1 VNEQSAV
8 GSQQSVEKA
17 GSQSFDEVG
26 VWRKAHA
33 FVLAVYQLTK
43 DFPRHELFGLTSQMR
58 RAAVSIPANFAE
70 GFKKQGVRDK
80 ARFYNIAQGSI
91 AECKYYLILT
101 RDLGY
106 GETAE
111 LRGNLEEVSRMLEAY
126 SKSMVANRRPS

>member
-1 VNEQSAV
+1 VSEQSAV
-8 GSQQSVEKA
+8 GSQQSVEKT

-26 VWRKAHA
+26 VWQKAHA
-33 FVLAVYQLTK
+33 FVLGVYQLTK
-43 DFPRHELFGLTSQMR
+43 DFPRYELFGLTSQMR

-70 GFKKQGVRDK
+70 GFKKQGIRDK

-106 GETAE
+106 GETDN
-111 LRGNLEEVSRMLEAY
+111 LRECLDEVSRMLEGY
-126 SKSMVANRRPS
+126 TKSMVANRRPS

>member
-1 VNEQSAV
+1 MNEQSAV

-70 GFKKQGVRDK
+70 GFKKQSVRDK

-106 GETAE
+106 GETAK
-111 LRGNLEEVSRMLEAY
+111 LRENLDEVSRMLEGY
-126 SKSMVANRRPS
+126 CKSMVANRRPS